1 MSSNKGTQRLLRL
14 LKLIPFLQ
22 KNNGVDLRDAA
33 ELFGI
38 SEEQLI
44 ADLNLIW
51 MCGLPGYTHLELIDV
66 SYDSGYVTI
75 QNAETL
81 AKPMKITYDEGA
93 ALLLAVENLIAIAPA
108 NDVKI
113 LGGIRQKLM
122 NLLALPF
129 ETADL
134 IPSSQKRESEN
145 ALTPVLPELLQ
156 LLEDQSHLLDIEYY
170 SATLDEYLKLTVE
183 PIELVTMNGFAYLL
197 GYRSSGGGA
206 QHFRIDRIRKVSK
219 SSQIRAG
226 ENRGKEMTLPDEAI
240 EVEIAI
246 APEAYWFI
254 QKWRL
259 SALEYQPS
267 RKLFTGTVKV
277 HHRKWLERAT
287 LSAAGALVIEGPEPV
302 RAEIV
307 RLAHR
312 TLEKYRHPLK

>member
-1 MSSNKGTQRLLRL
+1 MSSNRGSQRLLRL
-14 LKLIPFLQ
+14 LNLIPFLQ
-22 KNNGVDLRDAA
+22 KNNGVDLREAA

-122 NLLALPF
+122 NLLALPL
-129 ETADL
+129 ETGDL

-145 ALTPVLPELLQ
+145 ALTPVLPDLLQ

-183 PIELVTMNGFAYLL
+183 PIELLTMNGFAYLL
-197 GYRSSGGGA
+197 GYRTNGGGA
-206 QHFRIDRIRKVSK
+206 QHFRLDRISKVSK

-226 ENRGKEMTLPDEAI
+226 ESRGKGITLPDEAI

-259 SALEYQPS
+259 SALEYQPL

-287 LSAAGALVIEGPEPV
+287 LSAAGALVIERPEPV

-307 RLAHR
+307 RSAHR

>member
-1 MSSNKGTQRLLRL
+1 MSSNKGSQRLSRL

-33 ELFGI
+33 EIFGI

-93 ALLLAVENLIAIAPA
+93 ALLLAVENLIAIAPT

-134 IPSSQKRESEN
+134 IPSSQKGESEN
-145 ALTPVLPELLQ
+145 ALTPVLPDLLQ

-183 PIELVTMNGFAYLL
+183 PIELLTMNGFAYLL
-197 GYRSSGGGA
+197 GYRTNGGGA
-206 QHFRIDRIRKVSK
+206 QHFRLDRISKVSK

-226 ENRGKEMTLPDEAI
+226 ESRGKEMTFPDEAI

-259 SALEYQPS
+259 SALEYQPL

-287 LSAAGALVIEGPEPV
+287 LSAAGALVIERPEPV

-307 RLAHR
+307 RSAHR